1 MRVWSVTLRVCL
13 VLPRPPLSV
22 EELARRRGG
31 LTVRRGGRCVV
42 LPWRSSEIITSY
54 EALVVRGV
62 QRNRRGQRVGTKSP
76 PLSLSG
82 SVGRDRGKP
91 DCDLV
96 ISDFMTPRQLL
107 YNVLKTL
114 PCESPVKLIKPSRAR
129 ALGKGIVNFFP
140 FFVRTLVIDM
150 EKKLRGE

>member
-1 MRVWSVTLRVCL
+1 MRGS
-13 VLPRPPLSV
+13 PLEKQRDNNFIRS
-22 EELARRRGG
+22 AGG
-31 LTVRRGGRCVV
+31 
-42 LPWRSSEIITSY
+42 PWRAEKSTWAKSRNKESSS
-54 EALVVRGV
+54 
-62 QRNRRGQRVGTKSP
+62 
-76 PLSLSG
+76 LSLSG

-140 FFVRTLVIDM
+140 FFGRTLVIDM